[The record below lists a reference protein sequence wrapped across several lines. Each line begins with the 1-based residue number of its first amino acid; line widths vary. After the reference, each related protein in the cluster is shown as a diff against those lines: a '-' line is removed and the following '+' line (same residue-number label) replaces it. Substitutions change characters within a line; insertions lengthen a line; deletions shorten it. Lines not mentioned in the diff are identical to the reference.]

1 MSESEP
7 CCQTRLLAEQHTDH
21 RNCEGT
27 PLQCISEHRL
37 LAEDNT
43 ALYRVCAATHTRTAR
58 ADCGHKNALHPSLLE
73 STEREDKESS
83 FVGDAKV
90 MQPQHSSE
98 IPTGKNLS
106 ERSYES
112 DCVF

>member
-1 MSESEP
+1 MSASEP

-21 RNCEGT
+21 RNFEGT
-27 PLQCISEHRL
+27 PLQFISEHRL
-37 LAEDNT
+37 LAEEHGS
-43 ALYRVCAATHTRTAR
+43 LSSVCSHTR
-58 ADCGHKNALHPSLLE
+58 GHPEQTVATRTLYILLYW

-90 MQPQHSSE
+90 MRPQHSSE